1 MKFRTTVL
9 ALGLASFFALSGCT
23 THAHSHHHSDGGGVD
38 IDVASDGA
46 CHGVLNCT
54 FDLVEDAVMFPFRVL
69 ASIF

>member
-1 MKFRTTVL
+1 MKIRTTVL
-9 ALGLASFFALSGCT
+9 ALGLACFALSGCT
-23 THAHSHHHSDGGGVD
+23 SSAHTHHHADGGDID

>member
-1 MKFRTTVL
+1 ML
-9 ALGLASFFALSGCT
+9 ALGLAFFTLSGCT
-23 THAHSHHHSDGGGVD
+23 THAHSHHADGGDVH

>member
-1 MKFRTTVL
+1 MKIRTTVL
-9 ALGLASFFALSGCT
+9 ALGLAFFALSGCT
-23 THAHSHHHSDGGGVD
+23 TTAHTHRADGGDVD

-69 ASIF
+69 ASII

>member
-1 MKFRTTVL
+1 MKTRTTVL

-23 THAHSHHHSDGGGVD
+23 THATTHRADGGVD